1 MTLVIDLI
9 VQKENTIKGEEEKQE
24 SCWEKSSN
32 PHSYGSVYFHFTPS
46 FFLSGHYAEIIVVL
60 ARPALTPWL
69 SAGCPAAE
77 GGGKNVVWMTG
88 V

>member
-24 SCWEKSSN
+24 RCWEKSSN
-32 PHSYGSVYFHFTPS
+32 PHSYGSVYFYFTPS

-60 ARPALTPWL
+60 APPALTPGSQRGAWL
-69 SAGCPAAE
+69 QRE
-77 GGGKNVVWMTG
+77 VGKKLCG
-88 V
+88 